1 MKNNN
6 YVNQIVIITGGGKG
20 IGRETAKLFALQKA
34 QVIITG
40 RGEAALKE
48 TTSLINAQGG
58 RCEYFVGDVTSE
70 DDCRRIITAVFEKHQ
85 RIDILINNAGMSMR
99 GLFEDTDLALFHK
112 IIAINFSGAVNMTK
126 LALPK
131 IIESQ
136 GSILFVSSLSG
147 LKGLPGIAPYAT
159 AKMALTGF
167 SESLR
172 AEVHRHH
179 VHVGIIYVGFTE
191 NDENKQIY
199 SAKGELIPLKRAKN
213 SDTQKGVAKKIFL
226 AIKKHRKVMY
236 LTAAGKIANLMY
248 RIFPRLSSY
257 LIRKYAMKNKGYES
271 S

>member
-6 YVNQIVIITGGGKG
+6 FVNQVVIITGGGKG
-20 IGRETAKLFALQKA
+20 IGRETAKLFAIQKA

-70 DDCRRIITAVFEKHQ
+70 DDCRRIIAAVCEKFK

-99 GLFEDTDLALFHK
+99 GLFEDTDLTLFHK
-112 IIAINFSGAVNMTK
+112 IIAINFGGAVNMTK

-131 IIESQ
+131 IVESQ
-136 GSILFVSSLSG
+136 GSILFISSLSG

-199 SAKGELIPLKRAKN
+199 TAKGELLTLKRDKN
-213 SDTQKGVAKKIFL
+213 SDTQKGVA
-226 AIKKHRKVMY
+226 RKLMRAVQKRRQVMY

-248 RIFPRLSSY
+248 RIFPRLSGY
-257 LIRKYAMKNKGYES
+257 LIRKYAMKNKGYKS
-271 S
+271 K